1 MNQGN
6 IPAGYWRRL
15 AWSLEGTA
23 EGSKS
28 ICYSIQSI
36 NGGTASV
43 TRTVIVDGTN
53 PTNWQGFLPDWT
65 NDPTPNCSIQVQDAL
80 SGLNTSEL
88 YYWYWTAATGTRG
101 TFACTTSAANGST
114 ALERITAT
122 DVPFNQEGGTGQ
134 NQVYFRA
141 YDRAGN
147 FSDSGWQTVK
157 IDLTAPQD
165 WRNFTVTSVGGT
177 GLTPTCTVQVRDVLS
192 GLSVSAGAYYRF
204 SRDGGSTWSSFYR
217 ASITGSDG
225 TTAFQTLTATNVPFN
240 QQSATQNKIQFAVR
254 DVAGNWGYSPQYTV
268 ATKYTTTLELQN
280 ASGTIGQTVTLQAT
294 LRRVSD
300 NAVLSGKTV
309 SFSVEGSP
317 VGSAT
322 TNDSGVAKRTW
333 TVTAGT
339 LGDVS
344 ISASF
349 AGDSAYHPS
358 SDTATFRRYA
368 DTVVTVSNVS
378 GKRGETVTLT
388 AKLTRKHDGALII
401 NRMLRFKVDGIV
413 VGSALTNIGGVASVA
428 YTIPNDASIGAHQI
442 LVEFAGDDPLNPS
455 KGTGTLH
462 VAPTIH
468 VVSGRVYLQDY
479 SADPTDTSVT
489 SEIREPGSTTP
500 VETHIVLLDGN
511 LYAFGTTLEGTYDLA
526 AKASHWLRQTRQRI
540 AIRGD
545 VTVNFSLIN
554 GDVDGDNEV
563 TLFDFGELV
572 AAFGSLPG
580 DSNWN
585 ANADLDGDEEVTLF
599 DFGILVRNFGVIG
612 DD

>member
-15 AWSLEGTA
+15 AWSLEGTT

-53 PTNWQGFLPDWT
+53 PTNWHGFLPDWT

-309 SFSVEGSP
+309 SFSV
-317 VGSAT
+317 
-322 TNDSGVAKRTW
+322 
-333 TVTAGT
+333 
-339 LGDVS
+339 
-344 ISASF
+344 
-349 AGDSAYHPS
+349 
-358 SDTATFRRYA
+358 
-368 DTVVTVSNVS
+368 
-378 GKRGETVTLT
+378 
-388 AKLTRKHDGALII
+388 
-401 NRMLRFKVDGIV
+401 
-413 VGSALTNIGGVASVA
+413 
-428 YTIPNDASIGAHQI
+428 
-442 LVEFAGDDPLNPS
+442 
-455 KGTGTLH
+455 
-462 VAPTIH
+462 
-468 VVSGRVYLQDY
+468 
-479 SADPTDTSVT
+479 
-489 SEIREPGSTTP
+489 
-500 VETHIVLLDGN
+500 
-511 LYAFGTTLEGTYDLA
+511 
-526 AKASHWLRQTRQRI
+526 
-540 AIRGD
+540 
-545 VTVNFSLIN
+545 
-554 GDVDGDNEV
+554 
-563 TLFDFGELV
+563 
-572 AAFGSLPG
+572 
-580 DSNWN
+580 
-585 ANADLDGDEEVTLF
+585 
-599 DFGILVRNFGVIG
+599 
-612 DD
+612 